1 MTINFNQNYFQLFEI
16 EPSFVIDFYSLEKKY
31 FELQK
36 KFHPDKYVNSTDY
49 EKRISLQITSYVNE
63 AYETLMNDFL
73 KSMYLL
79 KIEGYEL
86 DDQNN
91 TISDPI
97 FLMNQMELREESEN
111 ITSKKNTDDIKRFT
125 LKIESL
131 KKECLS
137 DFEKYYNEKNF
148 DDASKKVKEMKFY
161 ISIEDDF
168 KKDNLL

>member
-1 MTINFNQNYFQLFEI
+1 MTINFNQNYFQLFEL
-16 EPSFVIDFYSLEKKY
+16 EPSFVIDFDVLEKKY
-31 FELQK
+31 FKLQK
-36 KFHPDKYVNSTDY
+36 KFHPDKYVNATDY
-49 EKRISLQITSYVNE
+49 EKRLSLQITSYVNE

>member
-1 MTINFNQNYFQLFEI
+1 MTINFNQNYFQLFEL
-16 EPSFVIDFYSLEKKY
+16 EPSFVIDFDVLEKKY
-31 FELQK
+31 FKLQK
-36 KFHPDKYVNSTDY
+36 KFHPDKYVNATDY
-49 EKRISLQITSYVNE
+49 EKRLSLQITSYVNE

-125 LKIESL
+125 LKIENL

-168 KKDNLL
+168 KKDNL

>member
-1 MTINFNQNYFQLFEI
+1 MSQLNLDPRESSFCLGHEHSAKILGETTIMNLTDGPEGIILPEDMGKRKKISMLLYDRTVDLVA
-16 EPSFVIDFYSLEKKY
+16 PSS
-31 FELQK
+31 
-36 KFHPDKYVNSTDY
+36 
-49 EKRISLQITSYVNE
+49 
-63 AYETLMNDFL
+63 
-73 KSMYLL
+73 
-79 KIEGYEL
+79 L

>member
-1 MTINFNQNYFQLFEI
+1 MTINFNQNYFQLFEL
-16 EPSFVIDFYSLEKKY
+16 EPSFVIDFDVLEKKY
-31 FELQK
+31 FKLQK
-36 KFHPDKYVNSTDY
+36 KFHPDKYVNATDY
-49 EKRISLQITSYVNE
+49 EKRLSLQITSYVNE
-63 AYETLMNDFL
+63 AYETLINDYL

-79 KIEGYEL
+79 KIVGYEI

-97 FLMNQMELREESEN
+97 FLMNQIELREESEN
-111 ITSKKNTDDIKRFT
+111 IASKRNTDDIKRFT
-125 LKIESL
+125 LKIDNL

>member
-1 MTINFNQNYFQLFEI
+1 MCTCN
-16 EPSFVIDFYSLEKKY
+16 
-31 FELQK
+31 
-36 KFHPDKYVNSTDY
+36 
-49 EKRISLQITSYVNE
+49 
-63 AYETLMNDFL
+63 
-73 KSMYLL
+73 
-79 KIEGYEL
+79 EGYEL

-111 ITSKKNTDDIKRFT
+111 ITSKENTDDIKRFT

>member
-1 MTINFNQNYFQLFEI
+1 MTINFNQNYFQLFEL
-16 EPSFVIDFYSLEKKY
+16 EPSFVIDFDVLEKKY
-31 FELQK
+31 FKLQK
-36 KFHPDKYVNSTDY
+36 KFHPDKYVNATDY
-49 EKRISLQITSYVNE
+49 EKRLSLQITSYVNE
-63 AYETLMNDFL
+63 AYETLINDYL

-79 KIEGYEL
+79 KIVGYEI

-97 FLMNQMELREESEN
+97 FLMNQIELREESEN
-111 ITSKKNTDDIKRFT
+111 IASKRNTDDIKRFT
-125 LKIESL
+125 LKIDNL

-168 KKDNLL
+168 KRDNLL